1 VRSYKQQHEVS
12 CEGCGELGAKTQQS
26 QLGKER
32 QGNSPD
38 VEGLDDSGPR
48 KSVSEP
54 DSCIEEVTHLKQPKE
69 MAVGC

>member
-1 VRSYKQQHEVS
+1 VS
-12 CEGCGELGAKTQQS
+12 CKGHGKLGAKTQQS

-32 QGNSPD
+32 QGNLLD
-38 VEGLDDSGPR
+38 VEGLGDSGPR